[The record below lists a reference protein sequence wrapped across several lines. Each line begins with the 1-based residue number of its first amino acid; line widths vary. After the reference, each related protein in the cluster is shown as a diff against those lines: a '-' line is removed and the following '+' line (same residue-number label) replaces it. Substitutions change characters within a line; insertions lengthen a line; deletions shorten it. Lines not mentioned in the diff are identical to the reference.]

1 MWTAAEKYP
10 TPTVKHY
17 QNVQRAQ
24 ARALRTADRLWRE
37 VDARYISESWAELL
51 PYLVATVATEQ
62 TAAAGSAIDAGAAAL
77 AATGAWRAPDAF
89 LDPVAFTGAAPDGA
103 PLEYMLYDAARGA
116 KKGIRRGMSEAGA
129 LKFGRDELRT
139 LVKTTVTDAGRAAG
153 GVTVATRP
161 GVGFVR
167 MLNPPSCGRCAVLAG
182 RFYRWNAGFR
192 RHPRCFPA
200 GTVISG
206 PSLEAATRRW
216 FEGELV
222 TLTTSSGQELSLTGN
237 HPVLTRGGWLP
248 ANLVQEGDEVVRS
261 TLTEGATALV
271 VPDHDQVPARIED
284 LWRAFS
290 VGGSRRVPTTAED
303 FHGDGQDGEVDV
315 VLADGS
321 LGDRFNAATCQH
333 AVQPGFAGGAETT
346 GGFEIE
352 GAAQLLDL
360 RRASLPGGFVRGP
373 DLGAPFSFAH
383 ALVAGLAGVAEAA
396 ARDASLGQT
405 LGDHAAGHAVL
416 GGEGVLAHAGLI
428 GADDVIHR
436 QISPASR
443 WDAPGAAF
451 SVETREGYAARGRDL
466 LQRLAGQVEL
476 DRVVEVRRVEFH
488 GHVYSPT
495 SSEGWVSANRLIVSN
510 CDCVHQPV
518 AGQDRAEAEGLIAD
532 PYEYFASLPPK
543 EQDRYFGAGA
553 AQAIRDGADLNQVVN
568 AQRGAEY
575 AGISRDGTRR
585 GQRRTGTTTEGT
597 SRRGNYTRSGGTSP
611 RLTPEEI
618 YRRAGTDRAKA
629 LELLQQNGYLVPG
642 GQVPGG
648 AILGDREG
656 YGALGRGGSR
666 KGASEAVLR
675 ARATGV
681 RDPNQRATMTEA
693 ERRVFDATL
702 RWETVLAGRN
712 PYGKGPLTPALA
724 ATAEAD
730 YRRIVVAADASARL
744 TPPGRAT
751 AAR

>member
-103 PLEYMLYDAARGA
+103 PLEYMLYDAARAA

-129 LKFGRDELRT
+129 LTLGRGQLRT

-192 RHPRCFPA
+192 RHFR
-200 GTVISG
+200 
-206 PSLEAATRRW
+206 
-216 FEGELV
+216 
-222 TLTTSSGQELSLTGN
+222 
-237 HPVLTRGGWLP
+237 
-248 ANLVQEGDEVVRS
+248 
-261 TLTEGATALV
+261 
-271 VPDHDQVPARIED
+271 
-284 LWRAFS
+284 
-290 VGGSRRVPTTAED
+290 
-303 FHGDGQDGEVDV
+303 
-315 VLADGS
+315 
-321 LGDRFNAATCQH
+321 
-333 AVQPGFAGGAETT
+333 
-346 GGFEIE
+346 
-352 GAAQLLDL
+352 
-360 RRASLPGGFVRGP
+360 
-373 DLGAPFSFAH
+373 
-383 ALVAGLAGVAEAA
+383 
-396 ARDASLGQT
+396 
-405 LGDHAAGHAVL
+405 
-416 GGEGVLAHAGLI
+416 
-428 GADDVIHR
+428 
-436 QISPASR
+436 
-443 WDAPGAAF
+443 
-451 SVETREGYAARGRDL
+451 
-466 LQRLAGQVEL
+466 
-476 DRVVEVRRVEFH
+476 
-488 GHVYSPT
+488 
-495 SSEGWVSANRLIVSN
+495 

-518 AGQDRAEAEGLIAD
+518 AGQDRAKAEGLIAD

-575 AGISRDGTRR
+575 AGISKDGTRR